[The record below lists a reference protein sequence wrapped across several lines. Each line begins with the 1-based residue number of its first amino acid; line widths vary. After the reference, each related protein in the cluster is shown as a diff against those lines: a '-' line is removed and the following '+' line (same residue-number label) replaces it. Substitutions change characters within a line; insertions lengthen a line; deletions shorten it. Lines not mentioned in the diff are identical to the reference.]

1 MQVGSIE
8 AAKDTREIIKGTIGV
23 HLNNGLKRIVDKMLV
38 VHLLEGVNDSC
49 EVTLAE
55 EPPALQNNNTFLSFS
70 IRSFITGDLAFFAT
84 ILGKE
89 HKKNIERKQKQELGK
104 NDRAVLQSV
113 ERVLRAHSIEKPY
126 CHGGLYNGKAM
137 NRLMTCSQTLMHD
150 IQNVLLDAPV
160 HATRCSDDEIISWAE
175 KFANILKV
183 FDEVFSISRTPSGQL
198 TGEQGRILMLRV
210 EESLRLWRGLSLNVT
225 PKVHAVED
233 HLCQQVC
240 RLNGIGDLGEDFLE
254 QSHQEGI
261 KDHARSKNAKR
272 ERAANLH
279 SNWEEQHLYPDV
291 RDKMDADKID
301 NLSYTK
307 NK

>member
-1 MQVGSIE
+1 MTDPDERRQMRQRITQLNAEMKQLKE
-8 AAKDTREIIKGTIGV
+8 AKKVKHDMVENSKKYLR
-23 HLNNGLKRIVDKMLV
+23 
-38 VHLLEGVNDSC
+38 
-49 EVTLAE
+49 
-55 EPPALQNNNTFLSFS
+55 
-70 IRSFITGDLAFFAT
+70 
-84 ILGKE
+84 

-126 CHGGLYNGKAM
+126 YHGGLYNGKAM

-198 TGEQGRILMLRV
+198 TEEQGRILMLRV

-240 RLNGIGDLGEDFLE
+240 RLNGIGD
-254 QSHQEGI
+254 
-261 KDHARSKNAKR
+261 
-272 ERAANLH
+272 
-279 SNWEEQHLYPDV
+279 
-291 RDKMDADKID
+291 
-301 NLSYTK
+301 
-307 NK
+307 